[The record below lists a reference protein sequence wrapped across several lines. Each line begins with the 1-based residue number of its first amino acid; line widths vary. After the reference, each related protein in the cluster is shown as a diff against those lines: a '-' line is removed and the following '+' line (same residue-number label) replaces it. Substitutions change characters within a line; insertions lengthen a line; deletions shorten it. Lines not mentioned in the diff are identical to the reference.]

1 MDTPEYRYN
10 AAIAR
15 MNAIRGDLN
24 AVPVVHA
31 YRLALKDALK
41 ALREVIAQEDKAETR
56 VVQRELL
63 RTLKRLHFHLC
74 VMEHC
79 SIHIATELN

>member
-1 MDTPEYRYN
+1 MHDAESRYN
-10 AAIAR
+10 AAITR

-31 YRLALKDALK
+31 YRLALKDALQ
-41 ALREVIAQEDKAETR
+41 ALREVIAHESNPETR
-56 VVQRELL
+56 VVQHELL
-63 RTLKRLHFHLC
+63 RTLKRLHYHLC

-79 SIHIATELN
+79 SVRIATELN